1 MRLKDGIE
9 ALMAKQDLN
18 SEVCQQIVTD
28 LLHPDTNPL
37 QKSAFLVLL
46 RSKTETAEEL
56 VGMASALQE
65 KMTKLRLKQK
75 VLDIVGTG
83 GDSRHTVNIS
93 TGSAILAAASGVV
106 IAKHGNAAVT
116 SLSGS
121 ADVLKA
127 LGVAI
132 DISPEKIISGIETL
146 GIGFC
151 FAPNFHPILREL
163 RSFRQQLNVPTSF
176 NILGPLLNPAQP
188 AHLLLG
194 VFDPAL
200 LPIIGLALQKMGTV
214 HSMVVHGYGIDELSC
229 LGPVQVV
236 DVTAHAMEESYL
248 DPQALGFSRCSL
260 QDLQGG
266 SAAVNAALLRDALQ
280 DRQSQQAKAIAD
292 TILFNA
298 AVAVYLYGLQPSVA
312 AAIPLVR
319 EQLLSGAAL
328 TLLNQW
334 IDFSNDESFS
344 AYY

>member
-9 ALMAKQDLN
+9 ALMARQNLD
-18 SEVCQQIVTD
+18 SQVCHQIVTD

-46 RSKTETAEEL
+46 RSKTETADEL

-65 KMTKLRLKQK
+65 KMITLRVKQK

-83 GDSRHTVNIS
+83 GDGGRTVNIS

-132 DISPEKIISGIETL
+132 DISPEKIVSGIETL

-151 FAPNFHPILREL
+151 FAPNFHPILRTL
-163 RSFRQQLNVPTSF
+163 RTFRQQLNVPTSF
-176 NILGPLLNPAQP
+176 NLLGPLLNPARP

-194 VFDPAL
+194 VFDPKL
-200 LPIIGLALQKMGTV
+200 LPVMGTTLQKMGTI
-214 HSMVVHGYGIDELSC
+214 HSMVVHGHGIDELSC

-236 DVTAHAMEESYL
+236 EVTANAMEGGYL
-248 DPQALGFSRCSL
+248 DPQALGFARCSL

-266 SAAVNAALLRDALQ
+266 NAVVNAALLLDALQ
-280 DRQSQQAKAIAD
+280 NRQSQQVKAIAD
-292 TILFNA
+292 TLIFNA

-319 EQLLSGAAL
+319 EKLLSGAAL

-334 IDFSNDESFS
+334 IEFSND
-344 AYY
+344 